1 MFLKYSAV
9 PYSAITC
16 DIDDEMANFLFP
28 SFLWIH
34 LVSRENFIP
43 SSFQQIETHS
53 NNNNNNKRSEE
64 RKWCWVMWSV
74 MKYLRKNIGGP
85 AHRQTVIPIQVPE
98 RSDNKTTHRFR
109 YFQGK
114 CKLLWIF
121 DFIIIFSIEKESA
134 CNLCVCRECWFGRP
148 SKLYLK
154 HFGLIK
160 KKCVQQHR
168 RNDGMKD
175 GTKSRKIEEK
185 KEKNRKRNWHDEKV
199 GRLVANVNCRWK
211 CLPV

>member
-1 MFLKYSAV
+1 
-9 PYSAITC
+9 
-16 DIDDEMANFLFP
+16 
-28 SFLWIH
+28 
-34 LVSRENFIP
+34 
-43 SSFQQIETHS
+43 
-53 NNNNNNKRSEE
+53 
-64 RKWCWVMWSV
+64 MWSV

-160 KKCVQQHR
+160 KKMCTATPPKR
-168 RNDGMKD
+168 WNERWNEIKKD
-175 GTKSRKIEEK
+175 WREERKKSQAELTWWKSRQVSGKCELPLKVSACLMKLAARTSSVDESIVSFYGFRFIYK
-185 KEKNRKRNWHDEKV
+185 TNSIQLNWTSTQ
-199 GRLVANVNCRWK
+199 LNCTVRF
-211 CLPV
+211 